1 MKAAGFD
8 YVRASSVEDAV
19 KIMADSDGEARFLA
33 GGQSLIPALN
43 FRLDRPSL
51 LIDLNAVPTL
61 SGIRLAGD
69 HIVIGALTRHVEVE
83 RHPLIMDHL
92 PLLAEAVQH
101 VAHSAIRNRGT
112 FGGSL
117 ALADP
122 AAEMPACALALRA
135 VIQAQGPEGRRSIPV
150 DDFFEGSYATALAQ
164 GELLTEV
171 HIPLPSPSTR
181 HGFAELTR
189 RRGDYAMAGLALMAG
204 PDARVVWFGL
214 SDRPVRDPAAEAA
227 LAKGPL
233 AAAAAALE
241 GVEVWGDLHN
251 SADTKTHLARVMLRR
266 LLERM
271 T

>member
-1 MKAAGFD
+1 MKASNFD
-8 YVRASSVEDAV
+8 YVRVRSVEDAV
-19 KIMADSDGEARFLA
+19 RMMAASDGEARFLA

-43 FRLDRPSL
+43 FRLDRPGL
-51 LIDLNAVPTL
+51 LIDLNAVSAL
-61 SGIRLAGD
+61 SGIRREGD
-69 HIVIGALTRHVEVE
+69 HIVIGALTRHAEVE
-83 RHPLIMDHL
+83 RHPLIAAHL

-101 VAHSAIRNRGT
+101 VAHAAIRNRGT

-122 AAEMPACALALRA
+122 SAEMPACALALRA
-135 VIQAQGPEGRRSIPV
+135 VIQAQGPDGRRSIPV
-150 DDFFEGSYATALAQ
+150 DDFFEGSYATALAP

-171 HIPLPSPSTR
+171 HIPLTAPGAR

-204 PDARVVWFGL
+204 PEARVVWFGL
-214 SDRPVRDPAAEAA
+214 ADRPLRDPGAEAA
-227 LAKGPL
+227 LSEGPL
-233 AAAAAALE
+233 AAAAAALD

-251 SADTKTHLARVMLRR
+251 SAETKVHLGRVMIRR